1 MSCNDP
7 TCPGHFSGLTET
19 QHRLLRVQA
28 LLDAAEA
35 ELYRA
40 QSSAYEN
47 APDRE
52 RFIKACETLRDLIK
66 RWATWCGQRGWPW
79 GDGT

>member
-1 MSCNDP
+1 MTCPHP

-19 QHRLLRVQA
+19 QHRLLRAQA

-35 ELYRA
+35 EVWQA

-47 APDRE
+47 APQRE
-52 RFIKACETLRDLIK
+52 QFVEACQSLRSLLS
-66 RWATWCGQRGWPW
+66 RWAGWCGRRGWPW
-79 GDGT
+79 EGV